1 MNRHLKS
8 LLSVLTFGL
17 SGIFDEDMKNSF
29 REYKNSGELS
39 NVLSSLQGRYTGSNL
54 TGAEIAANEF
64 NASEA
69 EKARQFSSEEAE
81 KARNFEMEMSNTA
94 KQRQVQDYVSAG
106 INPMFAAGQSVSLPS
121 ASNAA
126 TLQAASVSPSS
137 AAFNIPGLISSLSQL
152 GVNRAQAKDLNAS
165 ANLKEVQAEET
176 KTKIDHLIASIE
188 GVNLDNEAKQIA
200 NSYLGRMKSAELRV
214 TENEADYYSA
224 TVNQINK
231 SIEKMDYE
239 ELETFMRACDHAEH
253 IQYLM
258 KQETLTDEQVKELNA
273 TVKKLN
279 AETRLI
285 NLNIDNFDEMTVVG
299 TESSNFKVGPAG
311 AGESRPVTLKDLKE
325 RAKNR
330 LENRKKKPNVG
341 RNSINGSEYWD

>member
-1 MNRHLKS
+1 M
-8 LLSVLTFGL
+8 LTFGL
-17 SGIFDEDMKNSF
+17 SGMFDKDMKNAY

-39 NVLSSLQGRYTGSNL
+39 NILSSLQGRYTGSNL

-81 KARNFEMEMSNTA
+81 KARNFELEMANTA
-94 KQRQVQDYVSAG
+94 KQRQVQDYVAAG

-126 TLQAASVSPSS
+126 SLQAASVSPSS
-137 AAFNIPGLISSLSQL
+137 AAFNLPGLISSLSQL

-165 ANLKEVQAEET
+165 AKLKEAQTEET
-176 KTKIDHLIASIE
+176 KTKIDELIVSIE
-188 GVNLDNEAKQIA
+188 GKNLDNEAKQIA
-200 NSYLGRMKSAELRV
+200 NSYLGRMKSAELRL
-214 TENEADYYSA
+214 TENEADYYFA
-224 TVNQINK
+224 TVNQVNK

-239 ELETFMRACDHAEH
+239 ELEIFMRACDHAEH

-258 KQETLTDEQVKELNA
+258 KQESLTDEQVKELNA

-285 NLNIDNFDEMTVVG
+285 NLNVDNFDEMTVVG
-299 TESSNFKVGPAG
+299 TQSTNFKVGPAG

-325 RAKNR
+325 RAKHR
-330 LENRKKKPNVG
+330 LTRYPKDKHNAG
-341 RNSINGSEYWD
+341 RNSVNGDESWD

>member
-1 MNRHLKS
+1 MNKYLKS

-17 SGIFDEDMKNSF
+17 SGIFDKEMKNSY

-39 NVLSSLQGRYTGSNL
+39 SVLSSLQGRYTGSNL

-64 NASEA
+64 NSSEA

-81 KARNFEMEMSNTA
+81 KVRNFEMEMANTA
-94 KQRQVQDYVSAG
+94 KQRQVQDFVAAG

-126 TLQAASVSPSS
+126 ALQAASVSPSS
-137 AAFNIPGLISSLSQL
+137 AAFNLPGLISSLSQL

-200 NSYLGRMKSAELRV
+200 NSYLGRMKAAELRV
-214 TENEADYYSA
+214 SENEADYYDA
-224 TVNQINK
+224 TVKQLNR

-239 ELETFMRACDHAEH
+239 ELEIFVRACEHAEN

-258 KQETLTDEQVKELNA
+258 KQETLTDEEVKHLNA
-273 TVKKLN
+273 SVKKLN
-279 AETRLI
+279 ADTRLI

-325 RAKNR
+325 RAKIR
-330 LENRKKKPNVG
+330 LENRNKKPNVG
-341 RNSINGSEYWD
+341 RNSINGSDYWD